1 MKDCGS
7 EIIELRSITLYCIE
21 MELRREFETSF
32 GKSLK
37 LPKILVKVI
46 DSSGEEGWGEVVAGE
61 GPWYSY
67 ETWETA
73 LLILEKYLVPQILGK
88 RELRP
93 RNAWSMMRSVRGH
106 NMAKAGLE
114 MALWDLGA
122 KLARKPLYEY
132 VGGVRDYAVSGVSLG
147 IRSSI
152 GELVAEVGSRIE
164 EGYARIK
171 VKIKPGWDYEVL
183 RALRRA
189 YPDVLLQA
197 DANGAYTLRDL
208 PTLLKLDKFELLML
222 EQPLAYDDLVDHAV
236 LSRKMRT
243 PICLDESINSMS
255 SLKAAYALGSCE
267 ILNLKPGRV
276 GGYTPSLEIA
286 HFAAQCG
293 IGVWIG
299 GMLESGVGRG
309 HLVALATLDCINYP
323 NDISASNRYWREDIV
338 EPPWTLQDGKIMAP
352 RKPGIGVEVV
362 EKRVEK
368 LCKKRRELRGR

>member
-1 MKDCGS
+1 
-7 EIIELRSITLYCIE
+7 
-21 MELRREFETSF
+21 
-32 GKSLK
+32 
-37 LPKILVKVI
+37 
-46 DSSGEEGWGEVVAGE
+46 
-61 GPWYSY
+61 
-67 ETWETA
+67 
-73 LLILEKYLVPQILGK
+73 
-88 RELRP
+88 
-93 RNAWSMMRSVRGH
+93 
-106 NMAKAGLE
+106 
-114 MALWDLGA
+114 
-122 KLARKPLYEY
+122 
-132 VGGVRDYAVSGVSLG
+132 
-147 IRSSI
+147 
-152 GELVAEVGSRIE
+152 VGSRIE

-197 DANGAYTLRDL
+197 DANGAYTLGDL